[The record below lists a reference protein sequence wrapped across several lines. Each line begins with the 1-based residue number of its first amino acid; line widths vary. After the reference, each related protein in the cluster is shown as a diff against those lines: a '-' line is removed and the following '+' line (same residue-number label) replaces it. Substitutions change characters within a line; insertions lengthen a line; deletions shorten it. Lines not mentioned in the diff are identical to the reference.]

1 MTESHTDPPGGT
13 PIAHGAAPPA
23 SGRPSQ
29 RPALLLAVVGALLV
43 LVATVLPQS
52 AQAVDVG
59 PGSTA
64 SVANVPYSSLS
75 GGCDESRDGWHI
87 VMNGV
92 ETSDGEPATAADFGP
107 IALTFSDASTGSAV
121 FTDMSGPVAHFL
133 DAVTNQSGE
142 FTLTSAT
149 MTFPAGSRVTAYNN
163 FRISHP
169 PCGTVTTTSTNPVS
183 TETTSTTGPV
193 STETTSTTSP
203 VSTASTAT
211 TREGA
216 IVAAA
221 DAGGQSGGGTSGGT
235 AGRSGSSLPDTGLDG
250 LPFVIAG
257 SLLMASGAALW
268 VVRRRQATA

>member
-1 MTESHTDPPGGT
+1 
-13 PIAHGAAPPA
+13 
-23 SGRPSQ
+23 
-29 RPALLLAVVGALLV
+29 VVGALLV
-43 LVATVLPQS
+43 IVATVLPQP
-52 AQAVDVG
+52 ARAVDVG
-59 PGSTA
+59 PGSAA
-64 SVANVPYSSLS
+64 SVENVPYSSLS

-121 FTDMSGPVAHFL
+121 FTDMSGPTAHFL

-183 TETTSTTGPV
+183 TETTSTTSPVSTETTSTTSPV

-221 DAGGQSGGGTSGGT
+221 DTGGPSGGGTTGT
-235 AGRSGSSLPDTGLDG
+235 SGSNLPGTGLDG

-257 SLLMASGAALW
+257 TLLMASGAALW
-268 VVRRRQATA
+268 VARRHHATA